1 MIPRDYRWIEH
12 QPRRGR
18 HERLGFGDRCG
29 CDVHDPAD
37 LLKPFPAELMT
48 MWPINPIKSKGPEV
62 LEPLTEEEDEEPP
75 LL

>member
-1 MIPRDYRWIEH
+1 
-12 QPRRGR
+12 
-18 HERLGFGDRCG
+18 
-29 CDVHDPAD
+29 
-37 LLKPFPAELMT
+37 